1 MTIDNL
7 ISCLS
12 NMQQHEKPSKQI
24 EKAIS
29 EGSKVITH
37 GRGWKH
43 FLIWTI
49 NFSIVLWLVFALPG
63 FICVP
68 DIRELCEFRKRMEPS
83 VWIKRMMSTLIKC
96 EVTTTQKPSL
106 VHICDGGGA
115 GGKHWLIFAREK
127 NVITCAMT
135 IYNDFSTCKI
145 AKWITQRAI
154 QFSSRHLVFIL
165 ILPKPMDDQPRW
177 RYFLNEAAHWIKYP
191 IDFNTMLMIT
201 EILRSKFNICSDL
214 LQHAII
220 LHNTLCECNCNLDSG
235 AKQ

>member
-1 MTIDNL
+1 MATKKVLKFSWWLLTIWSVACQ
-7 ISCLS
+7 ICSS
-12 NMQQHEKPSKQI
+12 KKKPSKQI

-29 EGSKVITH
+29 EEGSKVITH

-49 NFSIVLWLVFALPG
+49 NFSIVLRLVFALPC

-68 DIRELCEFRKRMEPS
+68 DIRELCESRKRMKPS

-96 EVTTTQKPSL
+96 EVTPQKPSL

-127 NVITCAMT
+127 NVITCAAMT

-145 AKWITQRAI
+145 AKWCTHRAI
-154 QFSSRHLVFIL
+154 
-165 ILPKPMDDQPRW
+165 
-177 RYFLNEAAHWIKYP
+177 
-191 IDFNTMLMIT
+191 
-201 EILRSKFNICSDL
+201 
-214 LQHAII
+214 
-220 LHNTLCECNCNLDSG
+220 
-235 AKQ
+235 

>member
-1 MTIDNL
+1 
-7 ISCLS
+7 
-12 NMQQHEKPSKQI
+12 
-24 EKAIS
+24 
-29 EGSKVITH
+29 
-37 GRGWKH
+37 
-43 FLIWTI
+43 
-49 NFSIVLWLVFALPG
+49 
-63 FICVP
+63 
-68 DIRELCEFRKRMEPS
+68 MEPS

-96 EVTTTQKPSL
+96 EVTAQKPSL

-127 NVITCAMT
+127 NVITCAAMT

-145 AKWITQRAI
+145 AKWCTQRAI
-154 QFSSRHLVFIL
+154 YFSSRHLVFIL
-165 ILPKPMDDQPRW
+165 ILPKPMDDQPWW